1 MIYTRRIC
9 ISGCE
14 EHPFHRDQKLSDAAG
29 FEVFTCLANGCFCTS
44 LHTGNLQDPREQKRA
59 SAAVGKILAGCLTGK
74 RILAAGIGNPLVTP
88 DSLGPRCISR
98 LIPSP
103 DSTPSLF
110 TTAPDIPART
120 GMDTARL
127 VRGTAKTA
135 RADCIIT
142 VDALAGQ
149 SEENLASVI
158 QITDMG
164 NTPGSGT
171 DTAVSGKI
179 STGTMGIPVISV
191 GVPTVIARNGLLVT
205 NADCDSTAEIFSRV
219 IAYGILNA
227 LFRRREIYSTRRQS
241 DVTQT

>member
-1 MIYTRRIC
+1 MIYTRRNC

-14 EHPFHRDQKLSDAAG
+14 EHPFHRDPKLSDAAG
-29 FEVFTCLANGCFCTS
+29 FEVFTCPENSGFCIS
-44 LHTGNLQDPREQKRA
+44 LHTGKLQDPRKQKRA
-59 SAAVGKILAGCLTGK
+59 SSALGKILAGCLTGK

-88 DSLGPRCISR
+88 DSLGPRCIS
-98 LIPSP
+98 LLVPFP
-103 DSTPSLF
+103 DTEPALF

-120 GMDTARL
+120 GMDTALL
-127 VRGTAKTA
+127 VRGTAETA

-142 VDALAGQ
+142 VDALAAQ
-149 SEENLASVI
+149 SEESLASAI

-171 DTAVSGKI
+171 DTAVSGEI
-179 STGTMGIPVISV
+179 STKTMGIPVISV
-191 GVPTVIARNGLLVT
+191 GVPTVIDRNGLLVT

-227 LFRRREIYSTRRQS
+227 LSLRREIYRDRRQS
-241 DVTQT
+241 HITET